1 MATGLSTNALNVIT
15 AVKYEA
21 DLINTINR
29 MTFLF
34 DPNWQ
39 AIGNTLP
46 ICFFFVED
54 FKEVMESEISQKPL
68 LFYNSQNGS
77 NADAVAGG
85 LLGVVSDNIINKPKK
100 YQMSIIIPR
109 TVDVYLQ
116 QMVFNRK
123 VTFADL
129 FKTSNDGFNA
139 VMDGLDITTRATLD
153 IIIGLLRVM
162 GLPSNALW
170 HLDSLDVKS
179 FISKVI
185 SASVDDSNKQSLEAM
200 WENRTIL
207 KMKDWNG
214 WRFKYVAIE
223 SYIPSKKGTED
234 DFYEATLN
242 VTEVPI
248 MTVNK
253 ERGTK
258 LGIPTTA
265 LGRFMLESQMKAIS
279 EFLDKIEKN
288 TGNTDLASKVREGL

>member
-21 DLINTINR
+21 DLINAVNK

-46 ICFFFVED
+46 ICFFYVED

-68 LFYNSQNGS
+68 LFYNSQNGA
-77 NADAVAGG
+77 NKDAVAGG
-85 LLGVVSDNIINKPKK
+85 LLGMVADNIINKPKK
-100 YQMSIIIPR
+100 YQMTVLVPR
-109 TVDVYLQ
+109 TVDVYLRQ
-116 QMVFNRK
+116 NIFNRK
-123 VTFADL
+123 VSFADL
-129 FKTSNDGFNA
+129 YKTDNNAFN
-139 VMDGLDITTRATLD
+139 VTMQSIDIISRATVD
-153 IIIGLLRVM
+153 ILAGLLKVM
-162 GLPSNALW
+162 GLPSNYLW
-170 HLDSLDVKS
+170 DLDVLDIKS
-179 FISKVI
+179 FINKAL
-185 SASVDDSNKQSLEAM
+185 SASIDDSNKQSLEAM

-207 KMKDWNG
+207 KMKYWNG

-253 ERGTK
+253 ERGTA
-258 LGIPTTA
+258 LSTPVTA
-265 LGRFMLESQMKAIS
+265 LGKALQKSNLIATFLNKLEA
-279 EFLDKIEKN
+279 N
-288 TGNTDLASKVREGL
+288 TSLY

>member
-46 ICFFFVED
+46 ICFFYVED

-68 LFYNSQNGS
+68 LFYNSQNGA
-77 NADAVAGG
+77 NKDAVAGG
-85 LLGVVSDNIINKPKK
+85 LLGMVADNIINKPKK
-100 YQMSIIIPR
+100 YQMTVLVPR
-109 TVDVYLQ
+109 TVDVYLRQ
-116 QMVFNRK
+116 NIFNRK
-123 VTFADL
+123 VSFADL
-129 FKTSNDGFNA
+129 YQTDNNAFN
-139 VMDGLDITTRATLD
+139 VTMQSIDIISRATVD
-153 IIIGLLRVM
+153 ILAGLLKVM
-162 GLPSNALW
+162 GLPSNYLW
-170 HLDSLDVKS
+170 DLDVLDLKS
-179 FISKVI
+179 FINKAL
-185 SASVDDSNKQSLEAM
+185 SASIDDSNKQSLEAM

-207 KMKDWNG
+207 KMKYWNG

-253 ERGTK
+253 ERGTV
-258 LGIPTTA
+258 LSTPVTA
-265 LGRFMLESQMKAIS
+265 LGKALQKSNLISTFLNKLEA
-279 EFLDKIEKN
+279 N
-288 TGNTDLASKVREGL
+288 TSLY

>member
-21 DLINTINR
+21 DLINAVNK

-46 ICFFFVED
+46 ICFFYVED

-68 LFYNSQNGS
+68 LFYNSQNGA
-77 NADAVAGG
+77 NKDAVAGG
-85 LLGVVSDNIINKPKK
+85 LLGMVADNIINKPKK
-100 YQMSIIIPR
+100 YQMTVLVPR
-109 TVDVYLQ
+109 TVDVYLRQ
-116 QMVFNRK
+116 NIFNRK
-123 VTFADL
+123 VSFADL
-129 FKTSNDGFNA
+129 YQTDNNAFN
-139 VMDGLDITTRATLD
+139 VTMQSIDIISRATVD
-153 IIIGLLRVM
+153 ILAGLLKVM
-162 GLPSNALW
+162 GLPSNYLW
-170 HLDSLDVKS
+170 DLDVLDIKS
-179 FISKVI
+179 FINKAL
-185 SASVDDSNKQSLEAM
+185 SASIDDSNKQSLEAM

-207 KMKDWNG
+207 KMKYWNG

-253 ERGTK
+253 ERGTV
-258 LGIPTTA
+258 LSTPVTA
-265 LGRFMLESQMKAIS
+265 LGKALQKSNLISTFLNKLEA
-279 EFLDKIEKN
+279 N
-288 TGNTDLASKVREGL
+288 TSLY